1 MEASS
6 LTFDARDSASATVKP
21 VESKSRN
28 CHLPTRKASIA
39 DAHAP
44 SVAIPLRF
52 VLTGIASFIVAMT
65 WLAFR
70 PDLLATYHYNQY
82 IIAVTHLF
90 VLGWLCSVIMG
101 AMYQLVPVAL
111 ETKLHSEKLAR
122 WHYVLHTVGF
132 AGMVAM
138 FWVWDMKQVGHFG
151 SAFGF
156 GVILFA
162 YNLTRTLARIPRW
175 NVVAVGIASALFW
188 LVMTMSAG
196 LFLASAKCWPK
207 INPLDPIA
215 SMHAH
220 AHLGVLG
227 FFVLMLVAV
236 SYKLIPMF
244 TLSEVRNPRRALT
257 SIVLLNVG
265 LLGLALTILFGSAWK
280 LAFALVTV
288 AGLVCFGLEVLAILR
303 SRKRAVLDWGL
314 KQFLVALA
322 LLAPLSALAIVLCWP
337 GLPLTALTAQLET
350 VYGLLALL
358 GVLSFAI
365 VGMLH
370 KIIPF
375 LVWYASYSKQ
385 IGRAK
390 VPSLSDLYSERLQKI
405 SFVFLMLGLAGLSV
419 SAAFSHERAVQAS
432 LVALLLGLGAF
443 GWNVAM
449 ILSHL
454 FRPRLTPLVASKVVA
469 SS

>member
-1 MEASS
+1 MP
-6 LTFDARDSASATVKP
+6 ATAP
-21 VESKSRN
+21 PPATGTRH
-28 CHLPTRKASIA
+28 CHLPVKKASVA

-44 SVAIPLRF
+44 SVTIPLRF
-52 VLTGIASFIVAMT
+52 VITGIVSLVTAMV
-65 WLAFR
+65 WIALR
-70 PDLLATYHYNQY
+70 PELLATYHYNQY

-90 VLGWLCSVIMG
+90 VLGWLSSVIMG

-138 FWVWDMKQVGHFG
+138 FWIWDMKQVGHFG
-151 SAFGF
+151 TAFGL

-162 YNLTRTLARIPRW
+162 CNLTRTLARIPRW
-175 NVVAVGIASALFW
+175 NVVAFGIASALLW
-188 LVMTMSAG
+188 LVLTMLAG
-196 LFLASAKCWPK
+196 LFLASAKCWPQ

-227 FFVLMLVAV
+227 FFVMMLVAV

-244 TLSEVRNPRRALT
+244 TLSEVRSPRRALT
-257 SIVLLNVG
+257 SIVLLNAG
-265 LLGLALTILFGSAWK
+265 LLGLAITILFGSAWK

-288 AGLVCFGLEVLAILR
+288 AGLVCFGLEIIAILR
-303 SRKRAVLDWGL
+303 ARKRAVLDWGL

-350 VYGLLALL
+350 VYGVLALL

-375 LVWYASYSKQ
+375 LVWYSSYSKQ

-390 VPSLSDLYSERLQKI
+390 VPSLSDLYSERLQVI
-405 SFVFLMLGLAGLSV
+405 SFVLLMLGLAGVTL
-419 SAAFSHERAVQAS
+419 SAALGHERAVQAS
-432 LVALLLGLGAF
+432 CVVLLLGLGTFAL
-443 GWNVAM
+443 NVAK

-454 FRPRLTPLVASKVVA
+454 FRPRLVPFVAPEVVV
-469 SS
+469 SP